1 MGLVDGLDGAGHAG
15 APVILCAP
23 VSGRVVAM
31 ADVPDPVFAGG
42 MLGEGCGVWPSDS
55 VVCAPAAGTV
65 SAAMSHAVG
74 IMGDVGVEVLVHVG
88 LDTVE
93 MAGEGFELLV
103 KPGDYISAGQPLM
116 RIDRDKIAVAGYKD
130 CVVLAVSN
138 SVELAGVELAVEPG
152 STVSAGAA
160 LLYVSKVRG

>member
-1 MGLVDGLDGAGHAG
+1 MGLVDAGHAA

-55 VVCAPAAGTV
+55 VVCAPVAGTV

-74 IMGDVGVEVLVHVG
+74 IMGDDGVEVLVHVG

-103 KPGDYISAGQPLM
+103 KPGDYISAGHPLV
-116 RIDRDKIAVAGYKD
+116 RIDRDKIAAAGYKD

-138 SVELAGVELAVEPG
+138 SAELAGVELAVEPN

-160 LLYVSKVRG
+160 LLHVSKARD

>member
-1 MGLVDGLDGAGHAG
+1 MGLVDAGHAA

-55 VVCAPAAGTV
+55 VVCAPVAGTV

-74 IMGDVGVEVLVHVG
+74 IMGDDGVEVLVHVG

-103 KPGDYISAGQPLM
+103 KPGDYNSAGQPLV
-116 RIDRDKIAVAGYKD
+116 RIDRDKIAAAGYMD

-138 SVELAGVELAVEPG
+138 SAELAGVELAVEPN

-160 LLYVSKVRG
+160 LLHVSKARD